1 MVLKDATRLI
11 SEQELVSLFKRT
23 SIGPPAKLKQYKPPT
38 VLGPFA
44 QTAKQTNRPQTAS
57 DSIAATSIAATSAG

>member
-1 MVLKDATRLI
+1 MFQKDAARLI

-23 SIGPPAKLKQYKPPT
+23 STGTPAKLKECKPPT

-44 QTAKQTNRPQTAS
+44 ETKQTNRPQTAS
-57 DSIAATSIAATSAG
+57 DSIAATPAR

>member
-1 MVLKDATRLI
+1 MFLKDARRLI

-23 SIGPPAKLKQYKPPT
+23 STGPPAKLKEYKPPT

-44 QTAKQTNRPQTAS
+44 ETKY
-57 DSIAATSIAATSAG
+57 